1 MFKIIFI
8 FIIFFYHAN
17 ANDKSEL
24 IIHKVPKSIKISNV
38 YDSKDNIVDI
48 FDEKKK
54 FTILNFWATW
64 CAPCVKEIPDLLNI
78 QSVQKEKFNVFFV
91 SVGFTSP
98 EDIKKFK
105 EKHKFKNMKVLY
117 DKNLKFSKDLEVS
130 TIPTTIIIDNKQ
142 KEIIKA
148 TGYIDWNAKKKI
160 ELLENL

>member
-1 MFKIIFI
+1 VFKILFI
-8 FIIFFYHAN
+8 FIIFFYHAS

-24 IIHKVPKSIKISNV
+24 IIHKVPKNIKISDV
-38 YDSKDNIVDI
+38 YDSKDRIVDI
-48 FDEKKK
+48 FDKKKK
-54 FTILNFWATW
+54 FTIINFWATW

-78 QSVQKEKFNVFFV
+78 QSKQEEKFNVFFV
-91 SVGFTSP
+91 SVGFSSP

-105 EKHKFKNMKVLY
+105 EKHKFEEMKVLY
-117 DKNLKFSKDLEVS
+117 DKNLEFSKDLEVS

-148 TGYIDWNAKKKI
+148 IGYIDWNAKKKV

>member
-1 MFKIIFI
+1 MLKILFI

-24 IIHKVPKSIKISNV
+24 IIHKAPKAIKISNI
-38 YDSKDNIVDI
+38 YDSNDKIVDI
-48 FDEKKK
+48 FHGKKK

-78 QSVQKEKFNVFFV
+78 QITQKEKFNVFFV
-91 SVGFTSP
+91 SVGFTSAN
-98 EDIKKFK
+98 DIKKFK

-117 DKNLKFSKDLEVS
+117 DKNLEFSKGLEIN
-130 TIPTTIIIDNKQ
+130 TIPTTIIIDNQQ
-142 KEIIKA
+142 KEIVKA
-148 TGYIDWNAKKKI
+148 TGYIDWNTKKQL

>member
-1 MFKIIFI
+1 MFKILFI
-8 FIIFFYHAN
+8 FIIFFYHAS

-24 IIHKVPKSIKISNV
+24 IIHKVPKNIKISDI

-48 FDEKKK
+48 FDKKKK
-54 FTILNFWATW
+54 FTIINFWATW

-78 QSVQKEKFNVFFV
+78 QSRQKEKFNVFFV

-98 EDIKKFK
+98 EDIKKFQ
-105 EKHKFKNMKVLY
+105 EKHKFEKMKVLY
-117 DKNLKFSKDLEVS
+117 DKNLQFSKDLEVS
-130 TIPTTIIIDNKQ
+130 TIPTTIVIDNKQ

-148 TGYIDWNAKKKI
+148 IGYIDWNAKKKV

>member
-1 MFKIIFI
+1 MLNECLKLYSYLSFFFI
-8 FIIFFYHAN
+8 MLMRMI
-17 ANDKSEL
+17 KSEL
-24 IIHKVPKSIKISNV
+24 IIHKVPKSIKMSNV

-54 FTILNFWATW
+54 FTILNFWATVVSY
-64 CAPCVKEIPDLLNI
+64 VKEIPPDLLNI

-117 DKNLKFSKDLEVS
+117 DKNLKFR
-130 TIPTTIIIDNKQ
+130 
-142 KEIIKA
+142 
-148 TGYIDWNAKKKI
+148 
-160 ELLENL
+160 

>member
-1 MFKIIFI
+1 MLFDTTFL
-8 FIIFFYHAN
+8 
-17 ANDKSEL
+17 L
-24 IIHKVPKSIKISNV
+24 IIHKVPKSIKMSNV

-48 FDEKKK
+48 FNEKRNLQ
-54 FTILNFWATW
+54 FLISGMVSIALY
-64 CAPCVKEIPDLLNI
+64 IPDLLNI
-78 QSVQKEKFNVFFV
+78 LSVQKEKFNVFFV

-148 TGYIDWNAKKKI
+148 TGYIDWNAKK
-160 ELLENL
+160 NRAP